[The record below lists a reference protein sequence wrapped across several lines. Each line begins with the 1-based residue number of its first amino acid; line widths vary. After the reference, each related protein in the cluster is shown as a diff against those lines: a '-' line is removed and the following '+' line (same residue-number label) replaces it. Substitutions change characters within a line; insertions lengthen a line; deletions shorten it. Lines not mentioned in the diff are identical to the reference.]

1 LALLVDLV
9 FAGQIGAVSV
19 KILVLHEIDYLEKV
33 IYEIHEFPELLA
45 KAGHDV
51 TFFHFQEGA
60 NRSKKN
66 LFRKKEIVG
75 RVVPEAKL
83 ALVGPHQFGIFGF
96 DRLWATLSSWPALLR
111 LFRENK
117 FDVVLNYAV
126 PTFGLQALII
136 SAIYKTPFIHRAL
149 DSSHEIRESVFRLPI
164 LWVEKL
170 MYRFSPLLSANNSAM
185 QRYCENLAGRKKPS
199 VVNYPPLDI
208 AHFSNRIPDL
218 DLRKHLG
225 ILPTDSVIT
234 YMGSFFYF
242 SGLPEVIKRFAELV
256 PRDPS
261 TKLLLI
267 GGGEQENELSAIV
280 TDLGIYEQVIFTVFV
295 SYDALPKYL
304 ALSNVAIN
312 PLEISQVASI
322 AFPNKV
328 LQYLATGIPVV
339 STRLEGLFSAI
350 DGIEGL
356 TWAETPTRVLEI
368 ALEVAQAGGTNPN
381 KSESLRVLAAL
392 FSPEAALASME
403 QTLNTAIEIN
413 KRN

>member
-1 LALLVDLV
+1 M
-9 FAGQIGAVSV
+9 

-60 NRSKKN
+60 SRAKKN

-75 RVVPEAKL
+75 RVVAEAKL
-83 ALVGPHQFGIFGF
+83 TLIGPHQFGVFWF
-96 DRLWATLSSWPALLR
+96 DRLWATLSSWPALFR

-126 PTFGLQALII
+126 PTFGIQALIV
-136 SAIYKTPFIHRAL
+136 STIYKTPFIHRAL
-149 DSSHEIRESVFRLPI
+149 DSSHEIRESIFRLPI
-164 LWVEKL
+164 LWAEKL
-170 MYRFSPLLSANNSAM
+170 MYRFSPVLSANNAAM

-208 AHFSNRIPDL
+208 AHFSNRVPDP
-218 DLRKHLG
+218 DLRKRLG
-225 ILPTDSVIT
+225 IAPTDPVIT

-242 SGLPEVIKRFAELV
+242 SGLPEVLKRFAELV
-256 PRDPS
+256 PRGS
-261 TKLLLI
+261 SSKLLLI
-267 GGGEQENELSAIV
+267 GGGEQEGELREIV
-280 TDLGIYEQVIFTVFV
+280 TDLGISEQVIFTGFV
-295 SYDALPKYL
+295 SYDDLPEYL
-304 ALSNVAIN
+304 ALSTVAIN

-356 TWAETPTRVLEI
+356 AWAETPTMVLEI
-368 ALEVAQAGGTNPN
+368 ALGVAQAGGTEEN
-381 KSESLRVLAAL
+381 KSESVKALAAL
-392 FSPEAALASME
+392 FSPEAALASMQ

-413 KRN
+413 KQS

>member
-1 LALLVDLV
+1 M
-9 FAGQIGAVSV
+9 

-60 NRSKKN
+60 NRAKKN
-66 LFRKKEIVG
+66 LFRKKQITG
-75 RVVPEAKL
+75 RTVPDAKL
-83 ALVGPHQFGIFGF
+83 TLIGPHQFGVFWV
-96 DRLWATLSSWPALLR
+96 DRLWATASSWPALIK

-136 SAIYKTPFIHRAL
+136 SAIHKTPFVHRAL
-149 DSSHEIRESVFRLPI
+149 DSSHEIRESIFRLPI
-164 LWVEKL
+164 LWLEKII
-170 MYRFSPLLSANNSAM
+170 YRITPLLSANNSAM
-185 QRYCENLAGRKKPS
+185 QRYCENLSGRQKPS
-199 VVNYPPLDI
+199 VVNYPPLDL
-208 AHFSNRIPDL
+208 AHFSNRVPNPE
-218 DLRKHLG
+218 LRESLG
-225 ILPTDSVIT
+225 IAPTDSVIT

-242 SGLPEVIKRFAELV
+242 SGLPEVIKKFAQLG
-256 PRDPS
+256 PQTPS

-267 GGGEQENELSAIV
+267 GGGEQESELKILVS
-280 TDLGIYEQVIFTVFV
+280 DLGISKQVIFTGFV
-295 SYDALPKYL
+295 SYDDLPEYL
-304 ALSNVAIN
+304 VLSTVAIN

-350 DGIEGL
+350 DGIGGL
-356 TWAETPTRVLEI
+356 VWAESPTQVLEI
-368 ALEVAQAGGTNPN
+368 ALDEARSGAGVSN
-381 KSESLRVLAAL
+381 KSKSLKALADL
-392 FSPEAALASME
+392 FSPSAALASME
-403 QTLNTAIEIN
+403 ITLNKAIQIN
-413 KRN
+413 NQN

>member
-1 LALLVDLV
+1 
-9 FAGQIGAVSV
+9 V

-60 NRSKKN
+60 NRAKKN
-66 LFRKKEIVG
+66 LFRKREISG

-83 ALVGPHQFGIFGF
+83 LLIGPHQFGIFWF
-96 DRLWATLSSWPALLR
+96 DRLWATVSSWPALFR

-126 PTFGLQALII
+126 PTFGVQALII
-136 SAIYKTPFIHRAL
+136 STLNKTPFVHRAL

-185 QRYCENLAGRKKPS
+185 QGYCENLAERKKPS

-208 AHFSNRIPDL
+208 AHFSNRVPDP
-218 DLRKHLG
+218 DLRKRLG
-225 ILPTDSVIT
+225 ITQTDSVIT

-242 SGLPEVIKRFAELV
+242 SGLPEVIKSFAELV
-256 PRDPS
+256 PKESS

-267 GGGEQENELSAIV
+267 GGGEQEGELRKIV
-280 TDLGIYEQVIFTVFV
+280 VDLGISEKVIFTGFV
-295 SYDALPKYL
+295 SYDDLPKYL
-304 ALSNVAIN
+304 ALSTVAIN
-312 PLEISQVASI
+312 PLQISQVASI

-356 TWAETPTRVLEI
+356 TWAETPTRVLEV
-368 ALEVAQAGGTNPN
+368 ALEVTQAGGGASN
-381 KSESLRVLAAL
+381 KSESLKALAAL

-403 QTLNTAIEIN
+403 QTLNRAIEIN
-413 KRN
+413 KQN

>member
-1 LALLVDLV
+1 VLLVDLV
-9 FAGQIGAVSV
+9 FAGQIGAVFV

-60 NRSKKN
+60 DRAKKN
-66 LFRKKEIVG
+66 LFRKKEIIG

-83 ALVGPHQFGIFGF
+83 TLVGPHQFGFFGL
-96 DRLWATLSSWPALLR
+96 DRLWATVSSWPALFR

-126 PTFGLQALII
+126 PTFGLQAMII

-149 DSSHEIRESVFRLPI
+149 DSSHEIRESIFRLPI

-185 QRYCENLAGRKKPS
+185 QRYCVNLAGRKKRS
-199 VVNYPPLDI
+199 VVNHPPLDI
-208 AHFSNRIPDL
+208 AHFSNRVPDP
-218 DLRKHLG
+218 DLRKLLG
-225 ILPTDSVIT
+225 ITPTDSVIT

-256 PRDPS
+256 LRGS
-261 TKLLLI
+261 ATKLLLI
-267 GGGEQENELSAIV
+267 GGGEQENELRKLV
-280 TDLGIYEQVIFTVFV
+280 VDLGISEQVVFTGFV
-295 SYDALPKYL
+295 SYDDLPEYL
-304 ALSNVAIN
+304 ALSAVAIN

-356 TWAETPTRVLEI
+356 TWAETPTEVLEI
-368 ALEVAQAGGTNPN
+368 AFEIAQVGGGVTKN
-381 KSESLRVLAAL
+381 SESLKALSAL
-392 FSPEAALASME
+392 FSPESALASME
-403 QTLNTAIEIN
+403 QTLKTAIEIN
-413 KRN
+413 K

>member
-1 LALLVDLV
+1 
-9 FAGQIGAVSV
+9 
-19 KILVLHEIDYLEKV
+19 
-33 IYEIHEFPELLA
+33 
-45 KAGHDV
+45 
-51 TFFHFQEGA
+51 
-60 NRSKKN
+60 
-66 LFRKKEIVG
+66 
-75 RVVPEAKL
+75 
-83 ALVGPHQFGIFGF
+83 
-96 DRLWATLSSWPALLR
+96 
-111 LFRENK
+111 
-117 FDVVLNYAV
+117 VVLNYAV

-136 SAIYKTPFIHRAL
+136 SAIHKTPFVHRAL
-149 DSSHEIRESVFRLPI
+149 DSSHEIRESIFRLPI

-208 AHFSNRIPDL
+208 AHFSNRTPDL
-218 DLRKHLG
+218 DLRKRFGLTQ
-225 ILPTDSVIT
+225 TDSVIT

-256 PRDPS
+256 PRGSS

-267 GGGEQENELSAIV
+267 GGGEQENELRKLV
-280 TDLGIYEQVIFTVFV
+280 VDLGISEQVVFTGFV
-295 SYDALPKYL
+295 SYDDLPEYL
-304 ALSNVAIN
+304 ALSTVAIN
-312 PLEISQVASI
+312 PLQISQVASI

-356 TWAETPTRVLEI
+356 AWAETPTRVLEI
-368 ALEVAQAGGTNPN
+368 ALEVAHAGGSSIN
-381 KSESLRVLAAL
+381 KSESLKTLAAF

-403 QTLNTAIEIN
+403 QTLKTAIEIN

>member
-1 LALLVDLV
+1 VLLVDLV

-60 NRSKKN
+60 NRAKKN

-83 ALVGPHQFGIFGF
+83 TLVSPHQFGFFGF
-96 DRLWATLSSWPALLR
+96 DRLWATVSSWPALFR

-136 SAIYKTPFIHRAL
+136 SAIFKTPFIHRAL
-149 DSSHEIRESVFRLPI
+149 DSSHEIRESIFRLPI
-164 LWVEKL
+164 LLVEKL

-208 AHFSNRIPDL
+208 AHFSNRVPDPE
-218 DLRKHLG
+218 LRKRLG
-225 ILPTDSVIT
+225 IAPSDTVIT

-256 PRDPS
+256 AQGSS

-267 GGGEQENELSAIV
+267 GGGEQENELKTIV
-280 TDLGIYEQVIFTVFV
+280 TDLGISERVIFTGFV
-295 SYDALPKYL
+295 SYDDLPKYL
-304 ALSNVAIN
+304 ALSTVAIN

-350 DGIEGL
+350 DGIQGL
-356 TWAETPTRVLEI
+356 TWAETPTKVLDI
-368 ALEVAQAGGTNPN
+368 ALEVAQAGGAETN
-381 KSESLRVLAAL
+381 KSESHKALAEL
-392 FSPEAALASME
+392 FSPEAALSSME

>member
-1 LALLVDLV
+1 M
-9 FAGQIGAVSV
+9 

-33 IYEIHEFPELLA
+33 IYEIHEFPELLD

-60 NRSKKN
+60 NRAKKN
-66 LFRKKEIVG
+66 LFRRKEISG
-75 RVVPEAKL
+75 RVVPEARL
-83 ALVGPHQFGIFGF
+83 TLVGPHQFGIFWF
-96 DRLWATLSSWPALLR
+96 DRLWATVSSWPALFR

-136 SAIYKTPFIHRAL
+136 STIYRTPFIHRAL
-149 DSSHEIRESVFRLPI
+149 DSSHEIRGSIFRLPI
-164 LWVEKL
+164 LLVEKL

-208 AHFSNRIPDL
+208 AHFSNRTPDPDL
-218 DLRKHLG
+218 RERLG
-225 ILPTDSVIT
+225 IAPTDSVIT

-242 SGLPEVIKRFAELV
+242 SGLPEVVKRFAEFV
-256 PRDPS
+256 PQGSS

-267 GGGEQENELSAIV
+267 GGGEQENELRKLV
-280 TDLGIYEQVIFTVFV
+280 LNLGISNQVIFTGFV
-295 SYDALPKYL
+295 SYGDLPKYL
-304 ALSNVAIN
+304 ALSTVAIN

-356 TWAETPTRVLEI
+356 TWADTPTEVLEI
-368 ALEVAQAGGTNPN
+368 ALGVARAGGVVKN
-381 KSESLRVLAAL
+381 KSESLKTLASL
-392 FSPEAALASME
+392 FSPESALASME

-413 KRN
+413 QRN

>member
-1 LALLVDLV
+1 VLLVDLV
-9 FAGQIGAVSV
+9 LAGQIGAVSV

-60 NRSKKN
+60 NRAKKN

-75 RVVPEAKL
+75 RVVPQAKL
-83 ALVGPHQFGIFGF
+83 TLVGPHQFGFFGF
-96 DRLWATLSSWPALLR
+96 DRLWATVSSWPALLK
-111 LFRENK
+111 LFRVNK

-149 DSSHEIRESVFRLPI
+149 DSSHEIRESIFRLPI
-164 LWVEKL
+164 LLVEKI

-208 AHFSNRIPDL
+208 AHFSNRVPDPE
-218 DLRKHLG
+218 LRKRLG
-225 ILPTDSVIT
+225 IAPTDTVIT

-242 SGLPEVIKRFAELV
+242 SGLPEVIRRFAELV
-256 PRDPS
+256 PQGSS

-267 GGGEQENELSAIV
+267 GGGEQENELRNIV
-280 TDLGIYEQVIFTVFV
+280 TDLGISDRVIFTGFV
-295 SYDALPKYL
+295 SYDDLPKYL
-304 ALSNVAIN
+304 ALSTVAIN
-312 PLEISQVASI
+312 PLKISQVASI

-356 TWAETPTRVLEI
+356 TWAETPTKVLDI
-368 ALEVAQAGGTNPN
+368 ALEVSQAGGAQTN
-381 KSESLRVLAAL
+381 KSESLKALAAL

-403 QTLNTAIEIN
+403 QTLRTAIEIN

>member
-1 LALLVDLV
+1 
-9 FAGQIGAVSV
+9 
-19 KILVLHEIDYLEKV
+19 
-33 IYEIHEFPELLA
+33 
-45 KAGHDV
+45 
-51 TFFHFQEGA
+51 
-60 NRSKKN
+60 
-66 LFRKKEIVG
+66 
-75 RVVPEAKL
+75 
-83 ALVGPHQFGIFGF
+83 
-96 DRLWATLSSWPALLR
+96 
-111 LFRENK
+111 
-117 FDVVLNYAV
+117 VVLNYAV
-126 PTFGLQALII
+126 PTFGLQAMII

-149 DSSHEIRESVFRLPI
+149 DSSHEIRESIFRLPI

-208 AHFSNRIPDL
+208 AHFSDQTPDP
-218 DLRKHLG
+218 DLRKRLG
-225 ILPTDSVIT
+225 ITQTDSVIT

-256 PRDPS
+256 PQGSS

-267 GGGEQENELSAIV
+267 GGGEQENELRKTV
-280 TDLGIYEQVIFTVFV
+280 VDLGISEQVVFTGFV
-295 SYDALPKYL
+295 SYDDLPNYL
-304 ALSNVAIN
+304 VLSTVAIN
-312 PLEISQVASI
+312 PLQISQVASI

-368 ALEVAQAGGTNPN
+368 ALEVAQAGGTRAN
-381 KSESLRVLAAL
+381 KSESLKTLASL

>member
-1 LALLVDLV
+1 
-9 FAGQIGAVSV
+9 V

-60 NRSKKN
+60 NRAKKN
-66 LFRKKEIVG
+66 LFRRKEISG

-83 ALVGPHQFGIFGF
+83 TLVGPHQFGVFGI
-96 DRLWATLSSWPALLR
+96 DRLWATVSSWPALFR
-111 LFRENK
+111 LFRDNK

-126 PTFGLQALII
+126 PTFGIQAMII
-136 SAIYKTPFIHRAL
+136 SAIYKNPFIHRAL
-149 DSSHEIRESVFRLPI
+149 DSSHEIRESIFRLPI

-208 AHFSNRIPDL
+208 AHFSNRTPGP
-218 DLRKHLG
+218 DLRKRLG
-225 ILPTDSVIT
+225 ITPTDSVIT

-256 PRDPS
+256 PQGSP

-267 GGGEQENELSAIV
+267 GGGEQENELKTIV
-280 TDLGIYEQVIFTVFV
+280 TDLGISERVIFTGFV
-295 SYDALPKYL
+295 SYDDLPEYL
-304 ALSNVAIN
+304 ALSTVAIN

-356 TWAETPTRVLEI
+356 TWAETPTKVLEI
-368 ALEVAQAGGTNPN
+368 AIEVTQAGGGSTH
-381 KSESLRVLAAL
+381 KSQSLKMLASL

>member
-1 LALLVDLV
+1 M
-9 FAGQIGAVSV
+9 

-51 TFFHFQEGA
+51 IFFHFQEGA
-60 NRSKKN
+60 NRYKKN
-66 LFRKKEIVG
+66 LFRKKEIIG
-75 RVVPEAKL
+75 RVIPEAKL
-83 ALVGPHQFGIFGF
+83 TLIGPHQFGFFGF
-96 DRLWATLSSWPALLR
+96 DRLWATISSWPALFR

-136 SAIYKTPFIHRAL
+136 STIYRTPFIHRAL
-149 DSSHEIRESVFRLPI
+149 DSSHEIRESIFRLPI
-164 LWVEKL
+164 LWIEKL

-208 AHFSNRIPDL
+208 AHFSNRVPDPE
-218 DLRKHLG
+218 LRKRLG
-225 ILPTDSVIT
+225 IAPTDTVIT

-256 PRDPS
+256 AQES
-261 TKLLLI
+261 ATKLLLI
-267 GGGEQENELSAIV
+267 GGGEQENELRNIV
-280 TDLGIYEQVIFTVFV
+280 TDLGISDQVIFTGFV
-295 SYDALPKYL
+295 SYDDLPKYL
-304 ALSNVAIN
+304 ALSTVGIN

-350 DGIEGL
+350 DGMEGL
-356 TWAETPTRVLEI
+356 TWAESPTGVLEI
-368 ALEVAQAGGTNPN
+368 ALEIAQSGGTQAN
-381 KSESLRVLAAL
+381 KSESQKSLAAL

-403 QTLNTAIEIN
+403 QTLRTAIEIN

>member
-280 TDLGIYEQVIFTVFV
+280 TDLGIYEQVIFTGFV

>member
-1 LALLVDLV
+1 
-9 FAGQIGAVSV
+9 V

-60 NRSKKN
+60 NRAKKN
-66 LFRKKEIVG
+66 LFRKREISG

-83 ALVGPHQFGIFGF
+83 TLIGPHQFGIFWF
-96 DRLWATLSSWPALLR
+96 DRLWATVSSWPALFR

-117 FDVVLNYAV
+117 FDVVLNFAV
-126 PTFGLQALII
+126 PTFGLQALIV

-149 DSSHEIRESVFRLPI
+149 DSSHEIRESIFRLPI

-208 AHFSNRIPDL
+208 AHFSNRTPDP
-218 DLRKHLG
+218 DLRKRLG
-225 ILPTDSVIT
+225 IAPTDSVIT

-242 SGLPEVIKRFAELV
+242 SGLPEVIKRFAEFV
-256 PRDPS
+256 PQGSS

-267 GGGEQENELSAIV
+267 GGGEQENELRKIV
-280 TDLGIYEQVIFTVFV
+280 VDLGISEQVVFTGFV
-295 SYDALPKYL
+295 SYDDLPKYL
-304 ALSNVAIN
+304 VLSTVAIN
-312 PLEISQVASI
+312 PLQISQVASI

-339 STRLEGLFSAI
+339 STRLEGLVSAI

-368 ALEVAQAGGTNPN
+368 ALEVAQARGNRAN
-381 KSESLRVLAAL
+381 NLESLKALAAL